1 VSSAV
6 RRILW
11 WVFTGNRGGPN
22 RARIIIAIKERPL
35 NANQLSQLLG
45 MDYKTIRHHLSV
57 LMKNRLIL
65 EVGEGYGS
73 MFFISPELEQNYE
86 EFRRIWERIGSKY
99 ILS

>member
-1 VSSAV
+1 LSSAV

-86 EFRRIWERIGSKY
+86 EFKGIWERIGSK
-99 ILS
+99 

>member
-73 MFFISPELEQNYE
+73 MFFVSPELEQNYE
-86 EFRRIWERIGSKY
+86 EFKRIWERIGSK
-99 ILS
+99 

>member
-86 EFRRIWERIGSKY
+86 EFRRIWERIGSK
-99 ILS
+99 